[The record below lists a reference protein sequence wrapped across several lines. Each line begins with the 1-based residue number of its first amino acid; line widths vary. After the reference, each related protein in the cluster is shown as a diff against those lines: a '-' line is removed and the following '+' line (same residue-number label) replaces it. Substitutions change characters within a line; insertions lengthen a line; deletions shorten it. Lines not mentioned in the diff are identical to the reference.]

1 MGTIFLQENT
11 DSRLQVNTNIL
22 ELTVELSRFLVFL
35 MLADRIVVLHVDNE
49 HHSESLLPMLKT
61 IFLCHAVLFQ
71 IADHQIKRFS
81 MSLAL
86 QNVSTEKENIFRFQ
100 KS

>member
-11 DSRLQVNTNIL
+11 DSRLQINTNIL
-22 ELTVELSRFLVFL
+22 KLAVVLSRFLIFL

-61 IFLCHAVLFQ
+61 IFLCHTVLFQ